1 MPIFWAYLSPT
12 FESLIK
18 DLSLI
23 PIWKTCRASL
33 RTSLAQS
40 FMNFQ
45 MVLVL
50 LTIVMFFLSPG
61 NKTVSEL
68 ESH

>member
-12 FESLIK
+12 FESPIN

-23 PIWKTCRASL
+23 PILKTCMAFL
-33 RTSLAQS
+33 RTSLGQ
-40 FMNFQ
+40 FFLNFQ